1 VLACGTGVRIRRRLA
16 SGRVGALLGYAPVAQ
31 HDDEVGPAD
40 PVEAVA
46 YEQADLARRQG
57 AELVPLVLRSEYR

>member
-1 VLACGTGVRIRRRLA
+1 LRAEQACVFAVASHQGV
-16 SGRVGALLGYAPVAQ
+16 VGALLGYAPVAQ